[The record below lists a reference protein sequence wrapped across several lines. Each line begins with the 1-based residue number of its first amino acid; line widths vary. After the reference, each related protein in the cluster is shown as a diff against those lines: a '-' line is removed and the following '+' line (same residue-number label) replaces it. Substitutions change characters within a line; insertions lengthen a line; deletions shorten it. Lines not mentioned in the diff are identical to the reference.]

1 LDDARQS
8 TPKFRIPRGT
18 AEGVA
23 AWAVFA
29 VVAVSLR
36 GIRWD
41 EDYEFAQVITRAVA
55 YPEGHPVFVF
65 VLSVANIQVYGAAAL
80 YALTGSAEFVCAV
93 RNILFLAATVLP
105 SFLLGT
111 LMAGRSLC
119 GHAAAVFVL
128 LGTHLNLDGNHPLQ
142 TWGHFFSNGHV
153 GMGCALAGA
162 CLVTWRRYLP
172 GCLLAGLMPCIHL
185 GQSPALLGL
194 AAIHALAAAYE
205 RRWRD
210 FATCGAGLA
219 IGLAACGLFVLATGA
234 FHAHPPT
241 TGAYAAQDDIGR
253 LWTAFIEAD
262 AHRATPSGG
271 VSHAN
276 ANLALLLFLLF
287 ALAASHVERYRRDF
301 QPWRW
306 MFVYGGIAI
315 MAVWGAM
322 TLHAALGP
330 RMPNVLLAWMPNRM
344 SNHVVMLLTAGLPAI
359 VTATDPL
366 RGGRVAAGLVIMIGT
381 LFVAITAPVTQ
392 NLLPAAVHSRLVASG
407 GEGLF
412 FFLYGAAA
420 TLLHAALR
428 DDKPFR
434 ARWTVAAFG
443 TLIVV
448 AMHHRFGAACILA
461 GVIARVGVDRFLRH
475 TPRWH
480 ETLQLAATRGYALG
494 TAVAVT
500 LAALLVQQGRDQAW
514 LPRTPFEQ
522 NVAMYLSNRGQPDT
536 MIVTRPDQYAMQAR
550 LGHPVMANLA
560 LPTWPL
566 GRPSL
571 GPPIA
576 KLYREIYGIH
586 FGNGRPARQNW
597 ATVWRNRSREE
608 WQDLAAAH
616 GFRYVLAPNHVAVR
630 LPAVLIGETESLYEA
645 WANGS
650 P

>member
-1 LDDARQS
+1 M
-8 TPKFRIPRGT
+8 K
-18 AEGVA
+18 
-23 AWAVFA
+23 
-29 VVAVSLR
+29 
-36 GIRWD
+36 
-41 EDYEFAQVITRAVA
+41 RA
-55 YPEGHPVFVF
+55 
-65 VLSVANIQVYGAAAL
+65 
-80 YALTGSAEFVCAV
+80 
-93 RNILFLAATVLP
+93 LFLV
-105 SFLLGT
+105 
-111 LMAGRSLC
+111 
-119 GHAAAVFVL
+119 
-128 LGTHLNLDGNHPLQ
+128 
-142 TWGHFFSNGHV
+142 
-153 GMGCALAGA
+153 
-162 CLVTWRRYLP
+162 
-172 GCLLAGLMPCIHL
+172 
-185 GQSPALLGL
+185 
-194 AAIHALAAAYE
+194 
-205 RRWRD
+205 
-210 FATCGAGLA
+210 LA
-219 IGLAACGLFVLATGA
+219 ITSLLAACGAPTAT
-234 FHAHPPT
+234 PPT
-241 TGAYAAQDDIGR
+241 TPA
-253 LWTAFIEAD
+253 L
-262 AHRATPSGG
+262 TPTPPQS
-271 VSHAN
+271 SDMN
-276 ANLALLLFLLF
+276 LLLLGTDKRS
-287 ALAASHVERYRRDF
+287 ASAAD
-301 QPWRW
+301 WR
-306 MFVYGGIAI
+306 
-315 MAVWGAM
+315 
-322 TLHAALGP
+322 
-330 RMPNVLLAWMPNRM
+330 
-344 SNHVVMLLTAGLPAI
+344 
-359 VTATDPL
+359 TD
-366 RGGRVAAGLVIMIGT
+366 
-381 LFVAITAPVTQ
+381 
-392 NLLPAAVHSRLVASG
+392 
-407 GEGLF
+407 
-412 FFLYGAAA
+412 
-420 TLLHAALR
+420 
-428 DDKPFR
+428 
-434 ARWTVAAFG
+434 